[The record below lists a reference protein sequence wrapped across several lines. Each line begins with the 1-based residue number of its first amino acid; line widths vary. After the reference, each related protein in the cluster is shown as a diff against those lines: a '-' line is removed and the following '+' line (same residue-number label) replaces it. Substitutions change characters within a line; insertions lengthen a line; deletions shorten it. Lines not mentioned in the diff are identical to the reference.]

1 MVNYIILRMN
11 KLKLL
16 ISKHNTE
23 KGGRHQEFILYSYIN
38 FEARKNYWIALQ
50 FRIVVTHE

>member
-16 ISKHNTE
+16 ISKYDTE
-23 KGGRHQEFILYSYIN
+23 KGGRYQEFILYSYIN
-38 FEARKNYWIALQ
+38 FKTRKN
-50 FRIVVTHE
+50 